1 METSVQ
7 AEINRLAA
15 KAFVESLISTGIE
28 NVCITPGS
36 RSAPL
41 TIQFAEQ
48 STIQPW
54 LHLDE
59 RSAAFFAL
67 GLAKK
72 TGKPV
77 VLLCTSGTAAANYL
91 PAIVE
96 ADLSRIPLIVCT
108 TDRPPRLRNVGAPQ
122 TIDQVGL
129 YTKFVRMEID
139 LAPPINDDGTTGT
152 NDFKNAASRAVHEAL
167 GP

>member
-72 TGKPV
+72 NRK
-77 VLLCTSGTAAANYL
+77 TS
-91 PAIVE
+91 
-96 ADLSRIPLIVCT
+96 CT
-108 TDRPPRLRNVGAPQ
+108 TMYIWYSCGKLSPCNR
-122 TIDQVGL
+122 
-129 YTKFVRMEID
+129 
-139 LAPPINDDGTTGT
+139 
-152 NDFKNAASRAVHEAL
+152 
-167 GP
+167 